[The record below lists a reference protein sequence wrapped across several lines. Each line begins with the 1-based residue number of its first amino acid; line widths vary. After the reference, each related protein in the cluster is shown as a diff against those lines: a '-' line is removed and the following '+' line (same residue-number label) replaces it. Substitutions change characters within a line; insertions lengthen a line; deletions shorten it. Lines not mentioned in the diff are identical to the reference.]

1 MHLNTYI
8 NTVYCQN
15 VLLCSA
21 LSSWLFIEIFY
32 CLILKSWY
40 HLIRGESIS
49 GQNSLWRWEFHYL
62 CWGTRAWSNT
72 DTAALQTAP
81 SDKQKWK
88 GEKRLRHWINKF
100 NQQTWSEEKR
110 FLCVFLCWYLR
121 QCSSLAAFHWQE
133 RRQQRKQVPARE
145 VMTAD
150 KRWRGIYIQ
159 PMNIH
164 HR

>member
-1 MHLNTYI
+1 MTDALPTDGASKNHNIWTPMHLNTDI

-15 VLLCSA
+15 VLPCSA

-40 HLIRGESIS
+40 HLIQGESIS

-81 SDKQKWK
+81 SEKQKWK

-110 FLCVFLCWYLR
+110 FSVCFFVL
-121 QCSSLAAFHWQE
+121 
-133 RRQQRKQVPARE
+133 VPQAVLLPGCFPLPGE
-145 VMTAD
+145 ETTA
-150 KRWRGIYIQ
+150 
-159 PMNIH
+159 
-164 HR
+164 